1 MTPAAPSPDCNDCAH
16 MIKSPA
22 QWCMAPQL
30 ARVLDSTDGKRN
42 VMSPCEGIRDIRDA
56 CGHKARWFVKAM
68 K

>member
-1 MTPAAPSPDCNDCAH
+1 
-16 MIKSPA
+16 MIKSHV